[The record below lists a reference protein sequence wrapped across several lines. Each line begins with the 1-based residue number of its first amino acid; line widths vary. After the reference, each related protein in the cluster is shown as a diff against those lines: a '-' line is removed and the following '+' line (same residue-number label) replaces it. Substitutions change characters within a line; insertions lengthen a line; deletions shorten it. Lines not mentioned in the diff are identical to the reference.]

1 MSENESAYDWI
12 EEAIAKRYIKYYDYK
27 HFSNIEVIGSGGFGE
42 VSRANW
48 RNLEQYV
55 VLKSFFNLD
64 STTIKELSNELDL
77 HRDVD
82 YHNNVIRFY
91 GITVSDQ
98 ELNGKTKEYLLVMEL
113 AYQLACAVSCLH
125 DEGIVHRDLHSG
137 NVLVH
142 QNTIKLADFGLSKR
156 IKASSKQQSDFF
168 GVVPYIDPKK
178 FDIRDEEYSLNEKS
192 DVYSIGVL
200 LWEIS
205 SGKLP
210 FYNFT
215 YNVGLAIRIF
225 EGQREN
231 IIEGTPADY
240 SNIYCDCW
248 AGDPDNRP
256 SIIDVVQK
264 LKNIISQSNI
274 EIESY
279 YNNTELI
286 KNSSSHGS

>member
-98 ELNGKTKEYLLVMEL
+98 ELNGKTKEYLLEL
-113 AYQLACAVSCLH
+113 Y
-125 DEGIVHRDLHSG
+125 
-137 NVLVH
+137 
-142 QNTIKLADFGLSKR
+142 
-156 IKASSKQQSDFF
+156 
-168 GVVPYIDPKK
+168 
-178 FDIRDEEYSLNEKS
+178 
-192 DVYSIGVL
+192 
-200 LWEIS
+200 
-205 SGKLP
+205 
-210 FYNFT
+210 
-215 YNVGLAIRIF
+215 
-225 EGQREN
+225 
-231 IIEGTPADY
+231 
-240 SNIYCDCW
+240 
-248 AGDPDNRP
+248 
-256 SIIDVVQK
+256 
-264 LKNIISQSNI
+264 I
-274 EIESY
+274 EICILAMY
-279 YNNTELI
+279 
-286 KNSSSHGS
+286 